1 MQNHPTTGSYW
12 RASVQLPEFAPLVA
26 NITVDV
32 CVIGAGIAGLT
43 TTYLLTKQGLTVALV
58 EALGIGSGE
67 TGQTTA
73 HIAVPDD
80 RYWHIEKTLGR
91 LAARQVADSFG
102 AAADLIETT
111 TRDESIDCDF
121 ERVSGYLYSC
131 AKDPAE
137 QLRKELEAADR
148 AGVRVSWQD
157 RLPIP
162 TVAAGPCLNF
172 ADQAQFHSLRYLV
185 GLTHA
190 STRRHASIYCDTR
203 ALGIEERE
211 NGIVVKTPHGKISAA
226 AAVVAT
232 NVPFND
238 RVTIHAKQF
247 AYQTYAVG
255 APVKR
260 GSLPR
265 VLIWDDDDPY
275 HYVRLARMDDARDL
289 LIVGGADHRTGQN
302 DDPEAS
308 YRQVDAWLRERFPMA
323 GPLAYRWSGEV
334 MEPLDG
340 VAYLGR
346 NPGSRNVYVI
356 TGDSGNG
363 ISHATV
369 GAMLVSDQIM
379 GRSNAWESVYD
390 PSRKAVR
397 EALHFVR
404 EQANVAAQY
413 FDWVAGS
420 EWTPA
425 ALGAGEG
432 AVVRHGLRKLAVFR
446 DEDGALHC
454 HSAICTHLGCV
465 VRWNQLDRT
474 WDCPCHGSRFSAY
487 GSVLHGP
494 AVSGLASIDED
505 EWLRIVEAQRGS
517 KGGPAEQRRDKPR

>member
-1 MQNHPTTGSYW
+1 MQNQPTPGSYW
-12 RASVQLPEFAPLVA
+12 RASVQLPEFAPLA
-26 NITVDV
+26 ADLTVDV

-43 TTYLLTKQGLTVALV
+43 SAYLLSKQGLSVVLI

-80 RYWHIEKTLGR
+80 RYWHIEKTLGAR
-91 LAARQVADSFG
+91 AARQVAESFG
-102 AAADLIETT
+102 AAADLIEAT
-111 TRDESIDCDF
+111 TRDEAIDCDF

-137 QLRKELEAADR
+137 ELCKELEAAER

-157 RLPIP
+157 RLPIS
-162 TVAAGPCLNF
+162 TVASGPCLKF

-190 STRRHASIYCDTR
+190 CTQRRTSIYCDTR
-203 ALGIEERE
+203 ALDIEERE
-211 NGIVVKTPHGKISAA
+211 YGVVIKTLHGKISAA

-238 RVTIHAKQF
+238 RVTLHAKQF
-247 AYQTYAVG
+247 AYQTYAVA
-255 APVKR
+255 APVER
-260 GSLPR
+260 GSLPH
-265 VLIWDDDDPY
+265 VLIWDDGDPY
-275 HYVRLARMDDARDL
+275 HYVRLAALDDEHDL

-302 DDPEAS
+302 DDPEECH
-308 YRQVDAWLRERFPMA
+308 RQVHAWLRDRFPMA

-334 MEPLDG
+334 AEPLDG
-340 VAYLGR
+340 IAYLGR

-379 GRSNAWESVYD
+379 QRPNAWESVYD
-390 PSRKAVR
+390 PSRKPVR
-397 EALHFVR
+397 EALHFMR

-413 FDWVAGS
+413 GDWVAGGES
-420 EWTPA
+420 TPA
-425 ALGAGEG
+425 AIGAGEG
-432 AVVRHGLRKLAVFR
+432 AVIRHGLRKLAVFR

-454 HSAICTHLGCV
+454 HSATCPHLGCV
-465 VRWNQLDRT
+465 VRWNPLDRT
-474 WDCPCHGSRFSAY
+474 WDCPCHGSRFSTY

-494 AVSGLASIDED
+494 AVSGLASIDEED
-505 EWLRIVEAQRGS
+505 WLRIVEAQRES
-517 KGGPAEQRRDKPR
+517 KGAATKQPHGKSR